1 MCLGLLIDKSN
12 SPHKAQYCTICG
24 KVSNIKY
31 FETEKMTNASYRMLS
46 DKEVFD
52 KFSGI
57 PHFLVDDDLFRVNY
71 LRP

>member
-1 MCLGLLIDKSN
+1 
-12 SPHKAQYCTICG
+12 
-24 KVSNIKY
+24 
-31 FETEKMTNASYRMLS
+31 MTNASYRMLS

-57 PHFLVDDDLFRVNY
+57 PPFLVDDDLFRVNY